1 LQSLP
6 NNTIHMETI
15 AKITVAKK
23 KFAKKKIQK
32 KKAVAPIKVIKNQVK
47 FLPNEEFREV
57 QLHESL
63 KNKYA
68 ISNRGRLISFTTNM
82 QKGRLLE
89 GGKVDGYKILRY
101 SIREADKLKY
111 KYKFFYKLVAEAFL
125 PKENEEQTFVLH
137 LDYVRDNDLLRNLK
151 WATREEMIAH
161 SNRSPHVQA
170 AREKFVSEKLGS
182 KAVAKLDSTQVM
194 RIKKL
199 LALPDQK
206 TRKSMI
212 AKQFGITTMQLRR
225 IETGEN
231 WGYVTI

>member
-1 LQSLP
+1 
-6 NNTIHMETI
+6 MEI
-15 AKITVAKK
+15 LIKK
-23 KFAKKKIQK
+23 AAVK
-32 KKAVAPIKVIKNQVK
+32 KKAVKKKKRKKKAVVVIKIIKNQVK
-47 FLPNEEFREV
+47 FLPNEEFKEV
-57 QLHESL
+57 ALHESL

-82 QKGRLLE
+82 QLGRLLE

-101 SIREADKLKY
+101 SIREDGKLKY

-125 PKENEEQTFVLH
+125 LKETEDQNFVLH
-137 LDYVRDNDLLRNLK
+137 LDYVRDNDVVRNLK

-161 SNRSPHVQA
+161 SNKSPHVLA
-170 AREKFVSEKLGS
+170 AREKFVSEKSGS

-206 TRKSMI
+206 TRKSII